1 MYNKKITVIITSFNS
16 EKYLKE
22 SISSVINQTYK
33 NLEIIIVDDGSN
45 DNSKKIINFFKNQDK
60 RIRTILLKKN
70 SGSEA
75 VTRNFGIKKS
85 KGEYIS
91 FLDADDIWLP
101 KKLETQV
108 QYMNKSK
115 IMFTTLCIYIDNK
128 GNLYSGFLSKFLR
141 KIIQNFIFR
150 LGLKGLYIYNPFIL
164 SSVLIKK
171 KELKKYYFNEYKYI
185 VGVADLKLWL
195 DVLKNNPIDK
205 VTLINSFLVKIRRR
219 DDSININYTQASTR
233 AIYAISNFFLHHKD
247 FKNFYLFVLGILI
260 RALKVLYKLFY
271 FQIRKFFICI
281 FFLLTF
287 TYLLIFISP
296 APWFLSKQ
304 LIYYDNSNINS
315 EVLVILTGNGD
326 SDYINT
332 GYQKRYLDTKILLKK
347 NNYKKIYLIGREQ
360 EIPEYEILRS
370 LLAFDGYDKNNI
382 IILYQAD
389 STYGNLQL
397 IYKELT
403 NKKILTFHFLTAP
416 YHTKRSNLI
425 WKKNFIDIEIVVTEN
440 IDNPLKNKRWNYS
453 YNEIKVIFYEY
464 FAILLNKLQNKL

>member
-1 MYNKKITVIITSFNS
+1 MFNKKITVIITSYNS

-45 DNSKKIINFFKNQDK
+45 DNSKRIISFFQNQDK
-60 RIRTILLKKN
+60 RIRTIFLKKN

-75 VTRNFGIKKS
+75 VTRNIGIKKS

-101 KKLETQV
+101 KKLETQI
-108 QYMNKSK
+108 QYFNKSK
-115 IMFTTLCIYIDNK
+115 IMFATLCKYIDDK
-128 GNLYSGFLSKFLR
+128 GNFYSGFLSNFLR
-141 KIIQNFIFR
+141 KIIQNFIFK

-171 KELKKYYFNEYKYI
+171 KVLKKYYFTEDKYI

-195 DVLKNNPIDK
+195 DILKNNSIHK

-219 DDSININYTQASTR
+219 NDSMNINYTQASTR
-233 AIYAISNFFLHHKD
+233 SIYAISNFFLYHKD
-247 FKNFYLFVLGILI
+247 FKNFYLFVLGILFK
-260 RALKVLYKLFY
+260 ALKVLYKLLY
-271 FQIRKFFICI
+271 FQIKRFFICI
-281 FFLLTF
+281 LLLLTF
-287 TYLLIFISP
+287 TYFLIFISP
-296 APWFLSKQ
+296 APWFLTKE
-304 LIYYDNSNINS
+304 LIHYDNSNINS

-332 GYQKRYLDTKILLKK
+332 GYQKRYLDTKILIKK
-347 NNYKKIYLIGREQ
+347 NIYKKIYLMGREQ

-370 LLAFDGYDKNNI
+370 LLVFDGFDKNNI
-382 IILYQAD
+382 IILKQAS
-389 STYGNLQL
+389 STYGNMQL

-403 NKKILTFHFLTAP
+403 NKKISTFHFLTAP
-416 YHTKRSNLI
+416 YHTKRSYLI
-425 WKKNFIDIEIVVTEN
+425 WKKNFFDIEIEISEN

-453 YNEIKVIFYEY
+453 YKEIKVIFYECI
-464 FAILLNKLQNKL
+464 AIFFNKLQKKL

>member
-1 MYNKKITVIITSFNS
+1 MRMYNKKITVIITSFNS

-60 RIRTILLKKN
+60 RIRTIFLKKN

-171 KELKKYYFNEYKYI
+171 KELKKYYFNEDKYI
-185 VGVADLKLWL
+185 AGIADLKLWL

-219 DDSININYTQASTR
+219 DDSMNINYTQASTR
-233 AIYAISNFFLHHKD
+233 AIYAISNFFLYHKD

-271 FQIRKFFICI
+271 FQIRKFFI
-281 FFLLTF
+281 
-287 TYLLIFISP
+287 
-296 APWFLSKQ
+296 
-304 LIYYDNSNINS
+304 
-315 EVLVILTGNGD
+315 
-326 SDYINT
+326 
-332 GYQKRYLDTKILLKK
+332 
-347 NNYKKIYLIGREQ
+347 
-360 EIPEYEILRS
+360 
-370 LLAFDGYDKNNI
+370 
-382 IILYQAD
+382 
-389 STYGNLQL
+389 
-397 IYKELT
+397 
-403 NKKILTFHFLTAP
+403 
-416 YHTKRSNLI
+416 
-425 WKKNFIDIEIVVTEN
+425 
-440 IDNPLKNKRWNYS
+440 
-453 YNEIKVIFYEY
+453 
-464 FAILLNKLQNKL
+464 